1 MKNLLALLSSL
12 FLVILLASPMV
23 QADLYK
29 WVDAQGNIHYG
40 DKPPDN
46 AQLKKITGNVSSFT
60 SVNVEPF
67 VFDPGNIS
75 KRSETKTVVM
85 YSTSWCGYCKK
96 AARHFRKNKIDFTE
110 YDIEKSARGAREY
123 KKLKGRGVPV
133 ILIGDQ
139 RMNGFSA
146 KTFDRIYYDKS

>member
-1 MKNLLALLSSL
+1 MKNLLTLFSSL
-12 FLVILLASPMV
+12 FLVILLASPMA

-29 WVDAQGNIHYG
+29 WVDAQGSIHYG

-75 KRSETKTVVM
+75 KQSESKTVVM